1 MEKNKVNLEVREIT
15 IEEAFEVHKRV
26 LEFNEMSG
34 IDEFIN
40 RYARKK
46 HVIIG
51 AFLDNKLIGYIIAY
65 DKHEDGERIYIWMAG
80 VDNNYRRLGALKK
93 MMDYI
98 NNWAKE
104 NSYTILAIKTRNN
117 RREMINFLSRNDFNF
132 ITVEQRDDVRE
143 NRIELEK
150 FVV

>member
-1 MEKNKVNLEVREIT
+1 
-15 IEEAFEVHKRV
+15 
-26 LEFNEMSG
+26 
-34 IDEFIN
+34 
-40 RYARKK
+40 
-46 HVIIG
+46 
-51 AFLDNKLIGYIIAY
+51 
-65 DKHEDGERIYIWMAG
+65 MAG

-93 MMDYI
+93 MVEYI
-98 NNWAKE
+98 NTRAKE
-104 NSYTILAIKTRNN
+104 NGYTILAIKTRNN